1 MIADTISSSLIRLL
15 SLIFLLLIVVP
26 GELVFAQTRE
36 NKFGNPLEIYGE
48 EPLLP
53 KLDRPLSPLEK
64 DKLRKA
70 CNDFNNQATI
80 LLNDDKEEKAFEL
93 WYRELRLRRKL
104 GEVEE
109 VSALGRV
116 GNIAWSKNRKSDL
129 QIITNRLET
138 IEREA
143 SAKEEID
150 PSLLNVLARSYQ
162 QVKELDL
169 ALAANQK
176 ILANARSDRALS
188 LDLVQAIEQQKKA
201 LKTIGEL
208 NISRFNYQNAAT
220 AYQELLAIA
229 QEENDYIHQSI
240 YLDRLAEI
248 YNEATQPSNAL
259 KVKLQIADRYNR
271 EKKIRELANL
281 KVSIANDYQLLNK
294 PEPASQNYREAFELA
309 WSLKDFALA
318 SESLEKLG
326 NLYQKYR
333 QIDAA
338 LQIYQQLTKVQQKS
352 YNYYGLMNN
361 FDRIG
366 QIYLD
371 KNNYSQA
378 LSTFQQGLEIAKNL
392 NYQED
397 YFLKQI
403 TRVEQQKAEQN
414 YPKLN

>member
-1 MIADTISSSLIRLL
+1 MISSSLIRLL
-15 SLIFLLLIVVP
+15 SLFSLLLITVP

-70 CNDFNNQATI
+70 CNDFNDRATS
-80 LLNDDKEEKAFEL
+80 LLQDDKEDEAFEL

-104 GEVEE
+104 GSVEE

-143 SAKEEID
+143 FTKGEIE
-150 PSLLNVLARSYQ
+150 PSLLNVLAEAYQ
-162 QVKELDL
+162 QVKELDS
-169 ALAANQK
+169 ALATNQK
-176 ILANARSDRALS
+176 ILANARNNSSNER
-188 LDLVQAIEQQKKA
+188 QKKA

-229 QEENDYIHQSI
+229 RQENDYIHQSI

-259 KVKLQIADRYNR
+259 KVKLQIAKRYDR
-271 EKKIRELANL
+271 EKKVRELANL
-281 KVSIANDYQLLNK
+281 KISIANDYQLLNK

-309 WSLKDFALA
+309 WSLQDFALA

-326 NLYQKYR
+326 NLYQNHQ

-338 LQIYQQLTKVQQKS
+338 LQIYQQLIKVQQKS

-371 KNNYSQA
+371 KNNYPQA
-378 LSTFQQGLEIAKNL
+378 LSAFQQGLEIAKNL

-397 YFLKQI
+397 YFVKQI
-403 TRVEQQKAEQN
+403 ARVDRQQTEQN
-414 YPKLN
+414 YTITK